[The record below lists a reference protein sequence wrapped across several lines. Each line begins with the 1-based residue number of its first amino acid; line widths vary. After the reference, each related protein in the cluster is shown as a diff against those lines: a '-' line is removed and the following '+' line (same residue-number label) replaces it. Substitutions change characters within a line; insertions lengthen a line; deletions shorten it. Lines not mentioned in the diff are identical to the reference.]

1 MIEGLSGKASGLLLT
16 ETIMI
21 LQKSLSRRHN
31 SLKLAAAATL
41 DDAETLVD
49 DYNYIPA
56 LNDAIAGYFKDAV
69 RITLAEPMKSL
80 FFLRT
85 ILWQRKAARVR
96 RKWQNSGLHVPA
108 LLIVSVTS
116 KCNLRCKG
124 CYAFAHDKGKSK
136 GPELS
141 DARLRTLVAEAR
153 ELGISAILF
162 AGGEPLIRK
171 DLLTITKDFP
181 SVIFPIVTNGTLI
194 DERTLDHFRNQRN
207 VIPVISIEGDE
218 RDTDE
223 RRGAGMHELLQKAME
238 EMRAKGIFFGCSL
251 TITRS
256 NFATITDDRFIESL
270 IHAGTKLILL
280 LEYVSVEVGTED
292 WILTDEQRSTLMVK
306 TERFRTQF
314 PAIFIEIPGDEEQYG
329 GCLAAGRGFVHVSPD
344 GDLEPCPVSPYSD
357 TSVLQLSL
365 KEALQ
370 SRFLKAIR
378 QRHETLSEAEGGCA
392 LWTEREWVRSLL
404 QPAERSAIP
413 LPQIDSKRDAVE

>member
-1 MIEGLSGKASGLLLT
+1 MTL
-16 ETIMI
+16 ETP
-21 LQKSLSRRHN
+21 QSRRH
-31 SLKLAAAATL
+31 KPVEPTAAATL
-41 DDAETLVD
+41 DDAEPPAD
-49 DYNYIPA
+49 DYSYIPA

-69 RITLAEPMKSL
+69 RITLREPAKSL

-116 KCNLRCKG
+116 KCNLHCKG
-124 CYAFAHDKGKSK
+124 CYAFARDEGKSR
-136 GPELS
+136 GLELS
-141 DARLRTLVAEAR
+141 NARLRTLVAEAN

-162 AGGEPLIRK
+162 AGGEPLMRK

-194 DERTLDHFRNQRN
+194 DEGTLDHFRNQRN
-207 VIPVISIEGDE
+207 VIPVVSIEGDE

-223 RRGAGMHELLQKAME
+223 RRGVGMHERLQKAMA

-270 IHAGTKLILL
+270 IRAGTKLILL
-280 LEYVSVEVGTED
+280 LEYVSVEAGTED
-292 WILTDEQRSTLMVK
+292 WILTDEQRSTLADK

-357 TSVLQLSL
+357 TNVQQLSL

-370 SRFLKAIR
+370 SRLLQAIR
-378 QRHETLSEAEGGCA
+378 QRHETLSEMGGGCA

-404 QPAERSAIP
+404 QPAESSVIP
-413 LPQIDSKRDAVE
+413 LRRLDSTRHAVE

>member
-1 MIEGLSGKASGLLLT
+1 MNQ
-16 ETIMI
+16 ETP
-21 LQKSLSRRHN
+21 QSRQRKP
-31 SLKLAAAATL
+31 LRPAAATTL
-41 DDAETLVD
+41 DDAGALTD
-49 DYNYIPA
+49 DYSYIPA

-69 RITLAEPMKSL
+69 RITLREPAKSL
-80 FFLRT
+80 FFFRT

-96 RKWQNSGLHVPA
+96 LKWQNSGLHVPA

-124 CYAFAHDKGKSK
+124 CYAFARDKGKS
-136 GPELS
+136 GVPELS
-141 DARLRTLVAEAR
+141 DARLRTLVAEAN
-153 ELGISAILF
+153 ELGISTILF

-194 DERTLDHFRNQRN
+194 DEGTLDHFRTQRN
-207 VIPVISIEGDE
+207 VIPVVSIEGDE

-223 RRGAGMHELLQKAME
+223 RRGVGMHKRLQNTME

-256 NFATITDDRFIESL
+256 NFATITDHLFIESL
-270 IHAGTKLILL
+270 IRAGTKLILL
-280 LEYVSVEVGTED
+280 LEYVSVEPGTED
-292 WILTDEQRSTLMVK
+292 WILTDDQRSTLAHK
-306 TERFRTQF
+306 TERFRAQF

-357 TSVLQLSL
+357 TNVRELSL

-370 SRFLKAIR
+370 SRLLQAIR
-378 QRHETLSEAEGGCA
+378 QRHETLSEMEGGCA

-404 QPAERSAIP
+404 QPP
-413 LPQIDSKRDAVE
+413 

>member
-1 MIEGLSGKASGLLLT
+1 
-16 ETIMI
+16 MI
-21 LQKSLSRRHN
+21 LQTSQSRRHKP
-31 SLKLAAAATL
+31 LKLAAAATL
-41 DDAETLVD
+41 DDAETLAD
-49 DYNYIPA
+49 DYSYIPA

-69 RITLAEPMKSL
+69 RITLREPAKSL

-85 ILWQRKAARVR
+85 ILWQKKAARVR
-96 RKWQNSGLHVPA
+96 RKWQSSGLHVPA

-124 CYAFAHDKGKSK
+124 CYAFAHEKGKSRA
-136 GPELS
+136 PELS
-141 DARLRTLVAEAR
+141 DARLRTLVDEAN

-162 AGGEPLIRK
+162 AGGEPLMRK

-194 DERTLDHFRNQRN
+194 DGGTLDHFRNQRN
-207 VIPVISIEGDE
+207 VIPVVSIEGDE

-223 RRGAGMHELLQKAME
+223 RRGVGMHERLQKAMA

-270 IHAGTKLILL
+270 IRAGTKLILL
-280 LEYVSVEVGTED
+280 LEYVSVEAGTED
-292 WILTDEQRSTLMVK
+292 WILTDEQRSTLAHK

-357 TSVLQLSL
+357 TNVRQLSL
-365 KEALQ
+365 KKALQ
-370 SRFLKAIR
+370 SRLLQAIR
-378 QRHETLSEAEGGCA
+378 QRHETLSEMEGGCA
-392 LWTEREWVRSLL
+392 LWTEREWVQSLL
-404 QPAERSAIP
+404 QPAERSVIP
-413 LPQIDSKRDAVE
+413 LRRLDSTRHAVE

>member
-1 MIEGLSGKASGLLLT
+1 
-16 ETIMI
+16 MI
-21 LQKSLSRRHN
+21 LETSQSRRHKPIKP
-31 SLKLAAAATL
+31 SAAATL
-41 DDAETLVD
+41 DDAETQAD
-49 DYNYIPA
+49 DYSYIPA
-56 LNDAIAGYFKDAV
+56 LNNAIAGYFKDAV
-69 RITLAEPMKSL
+69 RFTLREPAKSL

-108 LLIVSVTS
+108 LLILSVTS
-116 KCNLRCKG
+116 KCNLQCKG
-124 CYAFAHDKGKSK
+124 CYAFAHDEGKSR

-141 DARLRTLVAEAR
+141 NARLRTLVAEAN

-194 DERTLDHFRNQRN
+194 DEETLNHFRNQRN
-207 VIPVISIEGDE
+207 VIPVVSIEGDE

-223 RRGAGMHELLQKAME
+223 RRGVGMHDRLQKIME
-238 EMRAKGIFFGCSL
+238 AMRAKGIFFGCSL

-256 NFATITDDRFIESL
+256 NFATITDDRFIENL

-280 LEYVSVEVGTED
+280 LEYVSVEAGTED
-292 WILTDEQRSTLMVK
+292 WILTDEQRSTLADK

-329 GCLAAGRGFVHVSPD
+329 GCLAAGRGFIHVSPN

-357 TSVLQLSL
+357 TNVQQLSL

-370 SRFLKAIR
+370 SRLLQAIR
-378 QRHETLSEAEGGCA
+378 LRHETLSEMKGGCA
-392 LWTEREWVRSLL
+392 LWTEREWVQSLL
-404 QPAERSAIP
+404 QPPERSMIP
-413 LPQIDSKRDAVE
+413 LRSLDSAHHAVE

>member
-1 MIEGLSGKASGLLLT
+1 
-16 ETIMI
+16 MI
-21 LQKSLSRRHN
+21 LKTSKSRRHN
-31 SLKLAAAATL
+31 PLKLAAAATL
-41 DDAETLVD
+41 DDAETLAD
-49 DYNYIPA
+49 DYSHIPA
-56 LNDAIAGYFKDAV
+56 LNDAIAGYFKDAM
-69 RITLAEPMKSL
+69 RITQAEPMKSL

-96 RKWQNSGLHVPA
+96 QKWQNSGLHVPA

-136 GPELS
+136 GLELS

-223 RRGAGMHELLQKAME
+223 RRGVGMHELVQKAME

-270 IHAGTKLILL
+270 IHIGTKLILL
-280 LEYVSVEVGTED
+280 LEYVSVEAGTED
-292 WILTDEQRSTLMVK
+292 WILTDEQRSTLVVK

-344 GDLEPCPVSPYSD
+344 GNLEPCPVSPYSD

-392 LWTEREWVRSLL
+392 LWTEREWVQSLL

-413 LPQIDSKRDAVE
+413 LPQIDSKRYAEE

>member
-1 MIEGLSGKASGLLLT
+1 
-16 ETIMI
+16 
-21 LQKSLSRRHN
+21 
-31 SLKLAAAATL
+31 L
-41 DDAETLVD
+41 DDAETLAD
-49 DYNYIPA
+49 DYSYIPA
-56 LNDAIAGYFKDAV
+56 LNDAIGGYFKDAV
-69 RITLAEPMKSL
+69 RITLAEPTKSL

-96 RKWQNSGLHVPA
+96 QKWQNSGLHVPA

-124 CYAFAHDKGKSK
+124 CYAFAHDKGKAR

-141 DARLRTLVAEAR
+141 DARLRTLVAEAS

-162 AGGEPLIRK
+162 AGGEPLLRK

-194 DERTLDHFRNQRN
+194 DEGTLSHFRNQRN
-207 VIPVISIEGDE
+207 VIPVVSIEGDE

-223 RRGAGMHELLQKAME
+223 RRGVGMHDRLHKAME
-238 EMRAKGIFFGCSL
+238 AMRAKGIFFGCSL

-256 NFATITDDRFIESL
+256 NFATITDDSFIESL

-280 LEYVSVEVGTED
+280 LEYVSVEAGTED
-292 WILTDEQRSTLMVK
+292 WILTDEQRSTLVDK

-314 PAIFIEIPGDEEQYG
+314 PAIFIGIPGDEEQYG

-357 TSVLQLSL
+357 TNVQQLSL

-370 SRFLKAIR
+370 SRLLQAIR
-378 QRHETLSEAEGGCA
+378 QRHETLSETEGGCA
-392 LWTEREWVRSLL
+392 LWTEREWVQSLL
-404 QPAERSAIP
+404 QPAESSASP
-413 LPQIDSKRDAVE
+413 LRQLDLTRHAVE

>member
-1 MIEGLSGKASGLLLT
+1 LV
-16 ETIMI
+16 
-21 LQKSLSRRHN
+21 
-31 SLKLAAAATL
+31 
-41 DDAETLVD
+41 DARALVD
-49 DYNYIPA
+49 DYSHIPA

-69 RITLAEPMKSL
+69 RITLREPAKSR

-85 ILWQRKAARVR
+85 VLWQRKAARVR
-96 RKWQNSGLHVPA
+96 RKWQKSGLHVPA

-124 CYAFAHDKGKSK
+124 CYAFARDKRKSEA
-136 GPELS
+136 PELS
-141 DARLRTLVAEAR
+141 AARLRTLVAEAN

-181 SVIFPIVTNGTLI
+181 SIIFPIVTNGTLI
-194 DERTLDHFRNQRN
+194 DEGMLDHFRTQRN
-207 VIPVISIEGDE
+207 VIPVVSIEGDE

-223 RRGAGMHELLQKAME
+223 RRGVGMHKRLQNAME
-238 EMRAKGIFFGCSL
+238 EMRAKGIFFGCSV

-256 NFATITDDRFIESL
+256 NFAAITDHLFIESL
-270 IHAGTKLILL
+270 IRAGTKLVLL
-280 LEYVSVEVGTED
+280 LEYVSVEPGTED
-292 WILTDEQRSTLMVK
+292 WILTDEQRSTLAQK

-357 TSVLQLSL
+357 TNVRELSL

-370 SRFLKAIR
+370 SRLLQAIR
-378 QRHETLSEAEGGCA
+378 QRHDTLSEMEGGCA
-392 LWTEREWVRSLL
+392 LWAEREWVRSLL
-404 QPAERSAIP
+404 QPP
-413 LPQIDSKRDAVE
+413 

>member
-1 MIEGLSGKASGLLLT
+1 MTL
-16 ETIMI
+16 ETP
-21 LQKSLSRRHN
+21 QSRRH
-31 SLKLAAAATL
+31 KPVEPTAAATL
-41 DDAETLVD
+41 DDAEPPAD
-49 DYNYIPA
+49 DYSYIPA

-69 RITLAEPMKSL
+69 RITLREPAKSL

-116 KCNLRCKG
+116 KCNLHCKG
-124 CYAFAHDKGKSK
+124 CYAFARDEGKSR
-136 GPELS
+136 GLELS
-141 DARLRTLVAEAR
+141 NARLRTLVAEAN

-194 DERTLDHFRNQRN
+194 DEEMLDHFRNQRN
-207 VIPVISIEGDE
+207 VIPVVSIEGDE

-223 RRGAGMHELLQKAME
+223 RRGIGMHERLQKAME
-238 EMRAKGIFFGCSL
+238 AMRAKGIFFGCSL

-280 LEYVSVEVGTED
+280 LEYVSVEAGTED
-292 WILTDEQRSTLMVK
+292 WILTDEQRSTLMDK
-306 TERFRTQF
+306 TERLRTQF

-329 GCLAAGRGFVHVSPD
+329 GCLAAGRGFIHVSPD

-357 TSVLQLSL
+357 TNVQQLSL

-370 SRFLKAIR
+370 SRLLQAIR
-378 QRHETLSEAEGGCA
+378 QRHETLSETEGGCA
-392 LWTEREWVRSLL
+392 LWTEREWVQSLL
-404 QPAERSAIP
+404 QPAERSASP
-413 LPQIDSKRDAVE
+413 LRQLDLTRHAVE

>member
-1 MIEGLSGKASGLLLT
+1 
-16 ETIMI
+16 MI
-21 LQKSLSRRHN
+21 LKTSKSRRHN
-31 SLKLAAAATL
+31 PLKLAAAATL
-41 DDAETLVD
+41 DDAETLAD
-49 DYNYIPA
+49 DYSHIPA
-56 LNDAIAGYFKDAV
+56 LNDAIAGYVKDAM
-69 RITLAEPMKSL
+69 RITQAEPMKSL

-96 RKWQNSGLHVPA
+96 QKWQNSGLHVPA

-136 GPELS
+136 GLELS

-223 RRGAGMHELLQKAME
+223 RRGVGMHELVQKAME

-270 IHAGTKLILL
+270 IHTGTKLILL
-280 LEYVSVEVGTED
+280 LEYVSVEAGTED
-292 WILTDEQRSTLMVK
+292 WILTDEQRSTLVVK

-344 GDLEPCPVSPYSD
+344 GNLEPCPVSPYSD

-392 LWTEREWVRSLL
+392 LWTEREWVQSLL

-413 LPQIDSKRDAVE
+413 LPQIDSKRYAEE

>member
-1 MIEGLSGKASGLLLT
+1 MT
-16 ETIMI
+16 QETS
-21 LQKSLSRRHN
+21 QSRRHKP
-31 SLKLAAAATL
+31 LKPAAAATL
-41 DDAETLVD
+41 DEVETLAD
-49 DYNYIPA
+49 DYSYIPA

-69 RITLAEPMKSL
+69 RITLRDPMKSL

-85 ILWQRKAARVR
+85 ILWQRKASRVR
-96 RKWQNSGLHVPA
+96 QKWQNNGLHVPA

-124 CYAFAHDKGKSK
+124 CYAFAHDNGKAR

-141 DARLRTLVAEAR
+141 DARLRTLVAEAN

-181 SVIFPIVTNGTLI
+181 SIIFPIVTNGTLI
-194 DERTLDHFRNQRN
+194 DEAMLAHFRNQRN
-207 VIPVISIEGDE
+207 VIPVVSIEGDKH
-218 RDTDE
+218 DTDE
-223 RRGAGMHELLQKAME
+223 RRGIGMHERLQKAME
-238 EMRAKGIFFGCSL
+238 AMRAKGVFFGCSL

-256 NFATITDDRFIESL
+256 NFATITDDLFIESL
-270 IHAGTKLILL
+270 IHAGTKLALL
-280 LEYVSVEVGTED
+280 LEYVSVEEGTED
-292 WILTDEQRSTLMVK
+292 WILTDEQRITLVDK
-306 TERFRTQF
+306 IERFRTQF

-357 TSVLQLSL
+357 TNVQQLSL

-370 SRFLKAIR
+370 SKLLQAIR
-378 QRHETLSEAEGGCA
+378 QRRETLSETEGGCA

-413 LPQIDSKRDAVE
+413 LRRIDSAHHAIE

>member
-1 MIEGLSGKASGLLLT
+1 MTL
-16 ETIMI
+16 ETS
-21 LQKSLSRRHN
+21 KSRRHKP
-31 SLKLAAAATL
+31 LKPAAAATL
-41 DDAETLVD
+41 DDEETLAD
-49 DYNYIPA
+49 DYSYIPA

-69 RITLAEPMKSL
+69 RITLREPAKSL

-85 ILWQRKAARVR
+85 ILWQKKAARVR
-96 RKWQNSGLHVPA
+96 RKWQSSGLHVPA

-124 CYAFAHDKGKSK
+124 CYAFAHEKGKSRA
-136 GPELS
+136 PELS
-141 DARLRTLVAEAR
+141 DARLRTLVDEAN

-162 AGGEPLIRK
+162 AGGEPLMRK

-194 DERTLDHFRNQRN
+194 DEGTLDQFRNQRN
-207 VIPVISIEGDE
+207 VIPVVSIEGDE

-223 RRGAGMHELLQKAME
+223 RRGVGMHERLQKAME

-256 NFATITDDRFIESL
+256 NFSTITDDRFMESL

-280 LEYVSVEVGTED
+280 LEYVSVEAGTED
-292 WILTDEQRSTLMVK
+292 WILTDEQRSTLAHK

-357 TSVLQLSL
+357 TNVRQLSL

-370 SRFLKAIR
+370 SRLLQAIR
-378 QRHETLSEAEGGCA
+378 QRHETLSEMEGGCA
-392 LWTEREWVRSLL
+392 LWTEREWVQSLL
-404 QPAERSAIP
+404 QPAERSVIP
-413 LPQIDSKRDAVE
+413 LRRLDSTRQAVE

>member
-1 MIEGLSGKASGLLLT
+1 
-16 ETIMI
+16 MI
-21 LQKSLSRRHN
+21 LQKSQSRRHN
-31 SLKLAAAATL
+31 PLKLAAAATL
-41 DDAETLVD
+41 DDAETLAD

-162 AGGEPLIRK
+162 AGGEPLLRK

-223 RRGAGMHELLQKAME
+223 RRGVGMHELLQKTME

-280 LEYVSVEVGTED
+280 LEYVSVEAGTED
-292 WILTDEQRSTLMVK
+292 WILTDEQRSTLVVK

-392 LWTEREWVRSLL
+392 LWTEREWVQSLL

-413 LPQIDSKRDAVE
+413 LPQIDSKRYAEE

>member
-1 MIEGLSGKASGLLLT
+1 MIEGLKGEASGLLLT

-21 LQKSLSRRHN
+21 LQPSQSRRHN
-31 SLKLAAAATL
+31 PLKLAAAATL
-41 DDAETLVD
+41 DDAEPLAD
-49 DYNYIPA
+49 DYSYIPA
-56 LNDAIAGYFKDAV
+56 LNDAIVGYFKDAV
-69 RITLAEPMKSL
+69 RITLAEPTKSL

-85 ILWQRKAARVR
+85 IFWQRKAARVR
-96 RKWQNSGLHVPA
+96 RKWRNSGLHVPA

-141 DARLRTLVAEAR
+141 DARLRTLVAEAHG
-153 ELGISAILF
+153 LGISAILF

-223 RRGAGMHELLQKAME
+223 RRGVGMHELLQEAME

-280 LEYVSVEVGTED
+280 LEYVSVEAGTEN
-292 WILTDEQRSTLMVK
+292 WILTDEQRSTLVDK
-306 TERFRTQF
+306 TERFRAQF

-370 SRFLKAIR
+370 SRFLRAIR
-378 QRHETLSEAEGGCA
+378 QRQETLSEAEGGCA
-392 LWTEREWVRSLL
+392 LWTEREWVQSLL

-413 LPQIDSKRDAVE
+413 LPQIDSNATL

>member
-1 MIEGLSGKASGLLLT
+1 
-16 ETIMI
+16 
-21 LQKSLSRRHN
+21 
-31 SLKLAAAATL
+31 L
-41 DDAETLVD
+41 DDAGTPAD
-49 DYNYIPA
+49 DLSYIPA
-56 LNDAIAGYFKDAV
+56 LNDAIIGYFKDAV
-69 RITLAEPMKSL
+69 RITLKEPAKSL
-80 FFLRT
+80 FFFRT
-85 ILWQRKAARVR
+85 ILWQRRAAHVR
-96 RKWQNSGLHVPA
+96 RKWQKSGLHVPA

-124 CYAFAHDKGKSK
+124 CYAIAHNKGKSK
-136 GPELS
+136 APELS
-141 DARLRTLVAEAR
+141 DARLRTLVAEAK

-194 DERTLDHFRNQRN
+194 DEGTLDHFRTQRN
-207 VIPVISIEGDE
+207 VIPVVSIEGDE

-223 RRGAGMHELLQKAME
+223 RRGVGMHKRLQEVME
-238 EMRAKGIFFGCSL
+238 EMRTKGIFFGCSL

-270 IHAGTKLILL
+270 IHSGTKLILL
-280 LEYVSVEVGTED
+280 LEYVSVEAGTED
-292 WILTDEQRSTLMVK
+292 WILTDEQRSTLAHK

-357 TSVLQLSL
+357 TNVQELPL

-370 SRFLKAIR
+370 SRLLQAIR
-378 QRHETLSEAEGGCA
+378 QRHETLGEMKGGCA

-404 QPAERSAIP
+404 QPA
-413 LPQIDSKRDAVE
+413 

>member
-1 MIEGLSGKASGLLLT
+1 
-16 ETIMI
+16 MI
-21 LQKSLSRRHN
+21 LQPSQSRRHN
-31 SLKLAAAATL
+31 PLKLAAAATL
-41 DDAETLVD
+41 DDAETLAD

-69 RITLAEPMKSL
+69 RITLAEPIKSL

-124 CYAFAHDKGKSK
+124 CYAFAHDNGKSK

-141 DARLRTLVAEAR
+141 DARLRTLVAEAK
-153 ELGISAILF
+153 ELGISTILF

-181 SVIFPIVTNGTLI
+181 SIIFPIVTNGTLI

-223 RRGAGMHELLQKAME
+223 RRGVGMHELLQKTME

-280 LEYVSVEVGTED
+280 LEYVSVEAGTED
-292 WILTDEQRSTLMVK
+292 WILTDEQRSTLADK

-392 LWTEREWVRSLL
+392 LWTEREWVQSLL

-413 LPQIDSKRDAVE
+413 LPQIDSKRYAEE

>member
-1 MIEGLSGKASGLLLT
+1 MTQEKRQSK
-16 ETIMI
+16 
-21 LQKSLSRRHN
+21 RRKR
-31 SLKLAAAATL
+31 LKPAAAAPL
-41 DDAETLVD
+41 DAGTPVD
-49 DYNYIPA
+49 DLSYIPA

-69 RITLAEPMKSL
+69 RITLSEPAKSL

-85 ILWQRKAARVR
+85 LFLQKKAARVR
-96 RKWQNSGLHVPA
+96 RKWQDSGLQVPA

-136 GPELS
+136 APELS
-141 DARLRTLVAEAR
+141 AARLRALVAEAND
-153 ELGISAILF
+153 LGIAAILF

-194 DERTLDHFRNQRN
+194 DEGTLDHFRNQRN
-207 VIPVISIEGDE
+207 VIPVLSIEGDE
-218 RDTDE
+218 RDTDK
-223 RRGAGMHELLQKAME
+223 RRGVGMHKRLQKAMVK
-238 EMRAKGIFFGCSL
+238 MRAKGIFFGCSL

-270 IHAGTKLILL
+270 IHSGTRLILL
-280 LEYVSVEVGTED
+280 LEYVSVQAGTED
-292 WILTDEQRSTLMVK
+292 WILTDEQRSTLAHK

-357 TSVLQLSL
+357 TNVLELSL

-370 SRFLKAIR
+370 SRLLQTIR
-378 QRHETLSEAEGGCA
+378 KRHETLSETEGGCA

-404 QPAERSAIP
+404 
-413 LPQIDSKRDAVE
+413 

>member
-1 MIEGLSGKASGLLLT
+1 MTL
-16 ETIMI
+16 ETS
-21 LQKSLSRRHN
+21 KSRRHKP
-31 SLKLAAAATL
+31 LKPAAAATL
-41 DDAETLVD
+41 DDAETLAD
-49 DYNYIPA
+49 DYSYIPA

-69 RITLAEPMKSL
+69 RITLREPAKSL

-85 ILWQRKAARVR
+85 ILWQKKAARVR
-96 RKWQNSGLHVPA
+96 RKWQSSGLHVPA

-124 CYAFAHDKGKSK
+124 CYAFAHEKGKSRA
-136 GPELS
+136 PELS
-141 DARLRTLVAEAR
+141 DARLRTLVDEAN

-162 AGGEPLIRK
+162 AGGEPLMRK

-194 DERTLDHFRNQRN
+194 DEGTLDHFRNQRN
-207 VIPVISIEGDE
+207 VIPVVSIEGDE

-223 RRGAGMHELLQKAME
+223 RRGVGMHERLQKAMA

-256 NFATITDDRFIESL
+256 NIATITDDRFIESL
-270 IHAGTKLILL
+270 IRAGTKLILL
-280 LEYVSVEVGTED
+280 LEYVSVEAGTED
-292 WILTDEQRSTLMVK
+292 WILTDEQRSTLAHK

-357 TSVLQLSL
+357 TNVRQLSL
-365 KEALQ
+365 KKALQ
-370 SRFLKAIR
+370 SRLLQAIR
-378 QRHETLSEAEGGCA
+378 QRHETLSEMEGGCA
-392 LWTEREWVRSLL
+392 LWTEREWVQSLL
-404 QPAERSAIP
+404 QPAERSVIP
-413 LPQIDSKRDAVE
+413 LRRLDSTRHAVE

>member
-1 MIEGLSGKASGLLLT
+1 
-16 ETIMI
+16 MI
-21 LQKSLSRRHN
+21 LQKSQSRRHN
-31 SLKLAAAATL
+31 PLKLAAAATL
-41 DDAETLVD
+41 DDAETLAD

-280 LEYVSVEVGTED
+280 LEYVSVEAGTED

-314 PAIFIEIPGDEEQYG
+314 PAIFIEIPGDEDQYG

-392 LWTEREWVRSLL
+392 LWTEREWVQSLL

>member
-1 MIEGLSGKASGLLLT
+1 MTL
-16 ETIMI
+16 ETP
-21 LQKSLSRRHN
+21 QSRRH
-31 SLKLAAAATL
+31 KPVEPAAAATL
-41 DDAETLVD
+41 DDAEPPAD
-49 DYNYIPA
+49 DYSYIPA

-69 RITLAEPMKSL
+69 RITLREPAKSL

-96 RKWQNSGLHVPA
+96 RRWQNSGLHVPA

-116 KCNLRCKG
+116 KCNLHCKG
-124 CYAFAHDKGKSK
+124 CYASARDEGKSR
-136 GPELS
+136 GLELS
-141 DARLRTLVAEAR
+141 NARLRTLVAEAN

-194 DERTLDHFRNQRN
+194 DEEMLDHFRNQRN
-207 VIPVISIEGDE
+207 VIPVVSIEGDE

-223 RRGAGMHELLQKAME
+223 RRGIGMHERLQKAME
-238 EMRAKGIFFGCSL
+238 AMRAKGIFFGCSL

-280 LEYVSVEVGTED
+280 LEYVSVEAGTED
-292 WILTDEQRSTLMVK
+292 WILTDEQRSTLMDK
-306 TERFRTQF
+306 TERLRTQF

-329 GCLAAGRGFVHVSPD
+329 GCLAAGRGFIHVSTD

-357 TSVLQLSL
+357 TNVQQLSL
-365 KEALQ
+365 KEALE
-370 SRFLKAIR
+370 SRLLQAIR
-378 QRHETLSEAEGGCA
+378 QRHETLSETQGGCA
-392 LWTEREWVRSLL
+392 LWTEREWVQSLL
-404 QPAERSAIP
+404 QPAERSVIP
-413 LPQIDSKRDAVE
+413 LRRLDSAHHD

>member
-1 MIEGLSGKASGLLLT
+1 
-16 ETIMI
+16 MI
-21 LQKSLSRRHN
+21 LKTSKSRRHN
-31 SLKLAAAATL
+31 PLKLAAAATL
-41 DDAETLVD
+41 DDAETLAD
-49 DYNYIPA
+49 DYSHIPA
-56 LNDAIAGYFKDAV
+56 LNDAIAGYFKDAM
-69 RITLAEPMKSL
+69 RITQAEPMKSL

-96 RKWQNSGLHVPA
+96 QKWQNSGLHVPA

-136 GPELS
+136 GLELS

-223 RRGAGMHELLQKAME
+223 RRGVGMHELVQKAME

-270 IHAGTKLILL
+270 IHTGTKLILL
-280 LEYVSVEVGTED
+280 LEYVSVEAGTED
-292 WILTDEQRSTLMVK
+292 WILTDEQRSTLVVK

-344 GDLEPCPVSPYSD
+344 GNLEPCPVSPYSD

-370 SRFLKAIR
+370 SSFLKAIR

-392 LWTEREWVRSLL
+392 LWTEREWVQSLL

-413 LPQIDSKRDAVE
+413 LPQIDSKRYAEE

>member
-1 MIEGLSGKASGLLLT
+1 MTL
-16 ETIMI
+16 ETS
-21 LQKSLSRRHN
+21 KSRRHKP
-31 SLKLAAAATL
+31 LKPVAATTV
-41 DDAETLVD
+41 DDAETPGD
-49 DYNYIPA
+49 DYSYIPA

-69 RITLAEPMKSL
+69 RITLREPAKSL

-85 ILWQRKAARVR
+85 VLWQKKAARVR
-96 RKWQNSGLHVPA
+96 RKWQSSGLHVPA

-124 CYAFAHDKGKSK
+124 CYAFAHDNGKSRA
-136 GPELS
+136 PELS
-141 DARLRTLVAEAR
+141 DARLRALVAEAN

-162 AGGEPLIRK
+162 AGGEPLMRK

-194 DERTLDHFRNQRN
+194 DEGTLDQFRNQRN
-207 VIPVISIEGDE
+207 VIPVVSIEGDE

-223 RRGAGMHELLQKAME
+223 RRGVGMHERLQKAME

-256 NFATITDDRFIESL
+256 NFSTITDDRFMESL

-280 LEYVSVEVGTED
+280 LEYVSVEAGTED
-292 WILTDEQRSTLMVK
+292 WILTDEQRSTLAHK

-357 TSVLQLSL
+357 TNVRQLSL

-370 SRFLKAIR
+370 SRLLQAIR
-378 QRHETLSEAEGGCA
+378 QRHETLSEMEGGCA
-392 LWTEREWVRSLL
+392 LWTEREWVQSLL
-404 QPAERSAIP
+404 QPAERSVIP
-413 LPQIDSKRDAVE
+413 LRRLDSTRQAVE

>member
-1 MIEGLSGKASGLLLT
+1 MT
-16 ETIMI
+16 RETP
-21 LQKSLSRRHN
+21 QSRRHKP
-31 SLKLAAAATL
+31 LKPVAAATL
-41 DDAETLVD
+41 DDVETLAD
-49 DYNYIPA
+49 DYSYIPA
-56 LNDAIAGYFKDAV
+56 LNDAIGGYFKDAV
-69 RITLAEPMKSL
+69 RITLAEPTKSL

-96 RKWQNSGLHVPA
+96 QKWQNSGLHVPA

-124 CYAFAHDKGKSK
+124 CYAFAHDKGKAR

-141 DARLRTLVAEAR
+141 DERLRTLVAEAN

-162 AGGEPLIRK
+162 AGGEPLLRE

-194 DERTLDHFRNQRN
+194 DEGTLDHFRNQRN
-207 VIPVISIEGDE
+207 VIPVVSIESDE

-223 RRGAGMHELLQKAME
+223 RRGVGMHKRLQKAME
-238 EMRAKGIFFGCSL
+238 AMRAKGIFFGCSL

-280 LEYVSVEVGTED
+280 LEYVSVEEGTED
-292 WILTDEQRSTLMVK
+292 WVLTDEQRSTLVDK

-314 PAIFIEIPGDEEQYG
+314 PAIFIGIPGDEEQYG

-357 TSVLQLSL
+357 TNVQQLSL

-370 SRFLKAIR
+370 SRLLQAIR
-378 QRHETLSEAEGGCA
+378 QRHETLSETGGGCA

-413 LPQIDSKRDAVE
+413 LRRIDSAHHAIE

>member
-1 MIEGLSGKASGLLLT
+1 
-16 ETIMI
+16 MI
-21 LQKSLSRRHN
+21 LKTSKSRRHN
-31 SLKLAAAATL
+31 PLKLAAAATL
-41 DDAETLVD
+41 DDAETLAD
-49 DYNYIPA
+49 DYSHIPA
-56 LNDAIAGYFKDAV
+56 LNDAIAGYFKDAM
-69 RITLAEPMKSL
+69 RITQAEPMKSL

-96 RKWQNSGLHVPA
+96 QKWQNSGLHVPA

-136 GPELS
+136 GLELS

-223 RRGAGMHELLQKAME
+223 RRGVGMHELVQKAME

-270 IHAGTKLILL
+270 IHTGTKLILL
-280 LEYVSVEVGTED
+280 LEYVSVEAGTED
-292 WILTDEQRSTLMVK
+292 WILTDEQRSTLVVK

-344 GDLEPCPVSPYSD
+344 GNLEPCPVSPYSD

-392 LWTEREWVRSLL
+392 LWTEREWVQSLL

-413 LPQIDSKRDAVE
+413 LPQIDSKRYAEE

>member
-1 MIEGLSGKASGLLLT
+1 
-16 ETIMI
+16 MI
-21 LQKSLSRRHN
+21 LQTSQSRRHN
-31 SLKLAAAATL
+31 PLKLAAAATL
-41 DDAETLVD
+41 DDAETLAD
-49 DYNYIPA
+49 DYSYIPA

-194 DERTLDHFRNQRN
+194 DERTLDHFRNQKN

-223 RRGAGMHELLQKAME
+223 RRGVGMHELLQKAME
-238 EMRAKGIFFGCSL
+238 KMRAKGIFFGCSL

-280 LEYVSVEVGTED
+280 LEYVSVEAGTED
-292 WILTDEQRSTLMVK
+292 WILTDEQRSTLGDK

-329 GCLAAGRGFVHVSPD
+329 GCLSAGRGFVHVSPD

-392 LWTEREWVRSLL
+392 LWTEREWVQSLL

>member
-1 MIEGLSGKASGLLLT
+1 MIQEAP
-16 ETIMI
+16 
-21 LQKSLSRRHN
+21 QSRRH
-31 SLKLAAAATL
+31 KPPRPAAAATL
-41 DDAETLVD
+41 ADAGTPAD
-49 DYNYIPA
+49 DYSYIPA
-56 LNDAIAGYFKDAV
+56 LNDAILGYFRDAV
-69 RITLAEPMKSL
+69 RITLREPAKSI

-85 ILWQRKAARVR
+85 ILWQRKAALVR
-96 RKWQNSGLHVPA
+96 RKWQKSDLHVPA

-141 DARLRTLVAEAR
+141 DARLRTLVAEAN

-171 DLLTITKDFP
+171 DLLTITRDFP

-194 DERTLDHFRNQRN
+194 DEGTLDHFRNQRN
-207 VIPVISIEGDE
+207 VIPVISVEGDE

-223 RRGAGMHELLQKAME
+223 RRGVGMHKRLQSAME
-238 EMRAKGIFFGCSL
+238 RMRAKRIFFGCSL

-256 NFATITDDRFIESL
+256 NFATITDERFIKSL
-270 IHAGTKLILL
+270 TQAGAKLILF
-280 LEYVSVEVGTED
+280 LEYVSVEAGTED
-292 WILTDEQRSTLMVK
+292 WILTDEQRSALAHK

-314 PAIFIEIPGDEEQYG
+314 PAIFITIPGDEDQFG
-329 GCLAAGRGFVHVSPD
+329 GCLAAGRGFVHVSPE

-357 TSVLQLSL
+357 ANVRQLSL

-370 SRFLKAIR
+370 SRLLRAIR
-378 QRHETLSEAEGGCA
+378 QRHETLSEREGGCA

-404 QPAERSAIP
+404 RSEEGSATLLRGFDSTRHEAE
-413 LPQIDSKRDAVE
+413 